1 MTHTM
6 DRHVLS
12 RTRNM
17 IFDMDGTLA
26 DTAKVTI
33 KACQEM
39 ALSYGLPVRDANIIR
54 STIGWADPEF
64 YYRLYPEVDKQIL
77 HSYACDV
84 ARRERELTMQLKENI
99 LFPGVL
105 RLIKFLKQKNCYIAV
120 ASTGSKEHVESTLMA
135 SGIYSIFNTIKYGD
149 PEKINSVGDIINK
162 LKFESEYLDTYIN
175 NPVEGWII
183 IGDRLTD
190 LTAGRGNGIIT
201 IAARYG
207 YGTDEEYKEFD
218 FIIDQPLELLDLL
231 GLSKDPDYE
240 GSIA

>member
-1 MTHTM
+1 MTHTI
-6 DRHVLS
+6 DRSILS
-12 RTRNM
+12 RVQNI

-26 DTAKVTI
+26 DTAKVSI
-33 KACQEM
+33 KACQEI
-39 ALSYGLPVRDANIIR
+39 ALSHGLPVRDANIIR
-54 STIGWADPEF
+54 GTIGWADPEF

-84 ARRERELTMQLKENI
+84 ARRERELTIHLKENI

-105 RLIKFLKQKNCYIAV
+105 RLINFLKQKNFYMAI

-135 SGIYSIFNTIKYGD
+135 SGIYSMFDTIKYGD
-149 PEKINSVGDIINK
+149 PEKINSVGYIINK
-162 LKFESEYLDTYIN
+162 LKLERESFGISGNIL
-175 NPVEGWII
+175 EGSCII
-183 IGDRLTD
+183 IGDRITD
-190 LTAGRGNGIIT
+190 LKAGKGNGIIT

-207 YGTDEEYKEFD
+207 YGTEEEYKEFD
-218 FIIDQPLELLDLL
+218 FMIDQPLELLDLL